1 MLMDGWVEEEA
12 VANWSKSNSLL
23 KLVAF
28 DSNDINFYHSRLIDE
43 PTGMIVSLS
52 FLWLLGNVAN
62 SVETKVLHKTT
73 PISSTTIY

>member
-1 MLMDGWVEEEA
+1 MDGWVEEEA

-43 PTGMIVSLS
+43 PTGMIVSL
-52 FLWLLGNVAN
+52 
-62 SVETKVLHKTT
+62 
-73 PISSTTIY
+73 